1 MPSGPDRAKSFRY
14 RRDRKIVAA
23 AKIPESRRL
32 QLASHPKRT
41 TKYNQDL
48 TKTFHPFA
56 GPRCR
61 IAAALFQRPNGATY
75 RGEPEAM
82 RMSAH
87 GRRALLA
94 AAAGVF
100 SFALFA
106 APSGAQTS
114 TWQIDPAHAN
124 AQFSVRHLG
133 ISNVSGQF
141 NKMSGT
147 IQLDDKDVTKSSVT
161 ATVDVDSVDTRND
174 GRDKDLK
181 SDGFFD
187 VAKYPTFTF
196 TSTKITS
203 AGPGKLTMVG
213 NLTMH
218 GVTKEVSFDVDG
230 PSDAITDPWKN
241 QRRGAS
247 ATTTIHRTDFGIS
260 KYPAAMIG
268 DDVKIT
274 LDIEFVKK

>member
-1 MPSGPDRAKSFRY
+1 
-14 RRDRKIVAA
+14 
-23 AKIPESRRL
+23 
-32 QLASHPKRT
+32 
-41 TKYNQDL
+41 
-48 TKTFHPFA
+48 
-56 GPRCR
+56 
-61 IAAALFQRPNGATY
+61 
-75 RGEPEAM
+75 M
-82 RMSAH
+82 RMSV
-87 GRRALLA
+87 RRTHALLA
-94 AAAGVF
+94 AAAGIF
-100 SFALFA
+100 SFAVFA
-106 APSGAQTS
+106 GPSAAQTS

-141 NKMSGT
+141 TKVSGT
-147 IQLDDKDVTKSSVT
+147 VQLDDKDISKSTVT
-161 ATVDVDSVDTRND
+161 ATVDAASVDTRD
-174 GRDKDLK
+174 ESRDKDLK
-181 SDGFFD
+181 SENFFD
-187 VAKYPTFTF
+187 VAKFPTFTF

-247 ATTTIHRTDFGIS
+247 ATTTIKRADFGIS
-260 KYPAAMIG
+260 KYPAAMVG
-268 DDVKIT
+268 DDIKIT